1 MHVAHAL
8 FTLLLCAVAQ
18 EFAEAEEEEAAAL
31 ELQKASYSRLTAA
44 DFDDDAASSSSDSD
58 SDADTIA
65 ATTATATAD
74 SESLGARLQQQ
85 EEQEQSTN
93 SRKKAKKGPTV
104 DGESHSAD
112 AAGLR
117 GELEALL
124 SGRAA
129 ADVSSGSTD
138 STAAVEVAT
147 VRRDLSKLSRKDKL
161 ALVVGDS
168 PELPGLC
175 ASLHAVLEELCE
187 KIDPLAQEV
196 TADLGASDDGLM
208 YLQVRVIR
216 TLSHSIGC
224 SANVSGSSS
233 TCSIATGMR
242 SGGSMCS
249 TVAVVTLVVAVV
261 LLVTGEV
268 VEFAV

>member
-1 MHVAHAL
+1 V
-8 FTLLLCAVAQ
+8 Q

-44 DFDDDAASSSSDSD
+44 DFDDDAVSSNSDSD
-58 SDADTIA
+58 SDADT
-65 ATTATATAD
+65 TTSATAAASAAAAASD
-74 SESLGARLQQQ
+74 SLGARLQQQ
-85 EEQEQSTN
+85 EQEQATSSSSSS

-104 DGESHSAD
+104 DGESPSAD

-129 ADVSSGSTD
+129 ADVGSSGPTSSST
-138 STAAVEVAT
+138 TAASVEVAT

-161 ALVVGDS
+161 ALVIGDS

-196 TADLGASDDGLM
+196 TADLGASDDGLL
-208 YLQVRVIR
+208 YLQV
-216 TLSHSIGC
+216 H
-224 SANVSGSSS
+224 
-233 TCSIATGMR
+233 
-242 SGGSMCS
+242 
-249 TVAVVTLVVAVV
+249 VV
-261 LLVTGEV
+261 LI
-268 VEFAV
+268 